1 MLVWISFESFLLTSL
16 LRFNRI
22 GRHWRSC
29 YRAERDPPSASSAI
43 MHDFRTPVCWEEQ
56 AKATPAAWVV
66 AGPANEV
73 RPARRSRA
81 GQQSIQT

>member
-1 MLVWISFESFLLTSL
+1 
-16 LRFNRI
+16 
-22 GRHWRSC
+22 
-29 YRAERDPPSASSAI
+29 

-56 AKATPAAWVV
+56 AKATQAAWVV